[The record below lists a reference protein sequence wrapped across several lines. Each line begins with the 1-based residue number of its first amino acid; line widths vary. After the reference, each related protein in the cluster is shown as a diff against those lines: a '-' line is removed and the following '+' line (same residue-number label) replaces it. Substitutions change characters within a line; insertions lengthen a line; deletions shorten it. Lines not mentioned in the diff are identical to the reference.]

1 MDIELGVL
9 ISIWHIHHLTSLVV
23 DYIVNFV
30 VELQVDHELMNV
42 FRQLINNIEL
52 IIDLHQIYEQAE
64 AKRKHISLK
73 ITKNDLQYNILHYEL
88 IQYKYYL

>member
-52 IIDLHQIYEQAE
+52 IIYLHQIYEQAE
-64 AKRKHISLK
+64 AKRKIF
-73 ITKNDLQYNILHYEL
+73 L
-88 IQYKYYL
+88 IKYQKQLTI